1 MTKIPIKKLTKDII
15 FIILI
20 FFRPEYLK
28 ICISSLLNN
37 LRKKN
42 WVAIKKIKGNI
53 SKIIEGAL
61 IKDR

>member
-53 SKIIEGAL
+53 SKIIEGEL

>member
-1 MTKIPIKKLTKDII
+1 MIKIPIKKLTKLII

-42 WVAIKKIKGNI
+42 WDAIKKIKGNI
-53 SKIIEGAL
+53 SKIIEGEL
-61 IKDR
+61 IRDR

>member
-1 MTKIPIKKLTKDII
+1 MIKIPIKKLTKLII

-28 ICISSLLNN
+28 ICISLLLNN

-42 WVAIKKIKGNI
+42 WVVIKKIKGNI
-53 SKIIEGAL
+53 SKIIEGEL

>member
-1 MTKIPIKKLTKDII
+1 MVKIPIKKLTKHII

>member
-1 MTKIPIKKLTKDII
+1 MIKIPIKKLTKLII

-53 SKIIEGAL
+53 SKIIEGEL